1 MTVTFVY
8 DDDEDLPTVDE
19 DLEPDH
25 VAAIAAIRDIPDVRI
40 RKALMILFV
49 LTVLHGRVGR

>member
-8 DDDEDLPTVDE
+8 DDDEDILTPDE
-19 DLEPDH
+19 DLEPDQLI
-25 VAAIAAIRDIPDVRI
+25 AIAAIRTVPDPASR
-40 RKALMILFV
+40 RALMILFV